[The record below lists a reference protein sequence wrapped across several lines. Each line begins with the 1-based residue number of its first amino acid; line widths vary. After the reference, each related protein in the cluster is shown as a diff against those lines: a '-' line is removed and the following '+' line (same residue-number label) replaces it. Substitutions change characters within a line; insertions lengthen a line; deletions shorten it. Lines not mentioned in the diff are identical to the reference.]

1 MRDGGA
7 ARCGIEP
14 DAIGSL
20 ALPYHFG
27 KSGNIFALGY
37 VWLERK

>member
-1 MRDGGA
+1 MRGGGA
-7 ARCGIEP
+7 TRCGIEP

-20 ALPYHFG
+20 ALRFHFG
-27 KSGNIFALGY
+27 KRGNTFALGY